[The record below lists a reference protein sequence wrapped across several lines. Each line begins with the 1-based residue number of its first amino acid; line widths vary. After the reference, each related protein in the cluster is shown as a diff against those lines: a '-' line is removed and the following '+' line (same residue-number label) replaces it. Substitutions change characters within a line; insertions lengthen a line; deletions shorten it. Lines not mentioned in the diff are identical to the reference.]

1 MEQRRTAAGIAG
13 QAEFTLEY
21 RPDPVYGPGVEWLA
35 AGLEESIREGSRY
48 PVGET
53 VGIGWLD
60 CYVMD
65 RGDGTL
71 GLCEPDFTQVPM
83 GLVAGTDRALEQ
95 LWFQREVAG
104 SLGLGPE
111 LDFPNDRQ
119 YAMTCEAFGA
129 TDSVLMQRYPHGETE
144 SGWFIGCTGAVHRH
158 TDATL
163 RAATLYEL
171 AVVRPAIIGYLALPA
186 GCSVVLSGGRPEI
199 ARGSTRL
206 PSREGSLLAAMY
218 P

>member
-1 MEQRRTAAGIAG
+1 MEQRKTAAGVAG

-21 RPDPVYGPGVEWLA
+21 RRDPVYGPGIEWLV
-35 AGLEESIREGSRY
+35 AGLEESIREGSRF

-71 GLCEPDFTQVPM
+71 GLCEPDFTRVPAA
-83 GLVAGTDRALEQ
+83 LIAGTAQALEQ
-95 LWFQREVAG
+95 LWFQRAVAA
-104 SLGLGPE
+104 SVGLEPE

-119 YAMTCEAFGA
+119 YATTCPAFGTA
-129 TDSVLMQRYPHGETE
+129 DSVLMRRDPHSDTE
-144 SGWFIGCTGAVHRH
+144 SGWFIGCAGTVHPH
-158 TDATL
+158 TDAT
-163 RAATLYEL
+163 RRTATLYEL
-171 AVVRPAIIGYLALPA
+171 AVLRPAIIGYLALPP
-186 GCSVVLSGGRPEI
+186 GCSVVLTGDRPEI
-199 ARGSTRL
+199 TRDGEHL
-206 PSREGSLLAAMY
+206 PPREGSLLAAMY

>member
-1 MEQRRTAAGIAG
+1 MEQRRTAAGIPG
-13 QAEFTLEY
+13 HAEFTLEY
-21 RPDPVYGPGVEWLA
+21 QPDPVYGPGVEWLVS
-35 AGLEESIREGSRY
+35 GLEESIREGSRF

-60 CYVMD
+60 CYVTD

-71 GLCEPDFTQVPM
+71 GLCEPDFAQMPPAFVS
-83 GLVAGTDRALEQ
+83 GTAQALEQ

-104 SLGLGPE
+104 SLGLEPE
-111 LDFPNDRQ
+111 LDFPNHLQ
-119 YAMTCEAFGA
+119 YAMTCAAFGA
-129 TDSVLMQRYPHGETE
+129 TDSVLMHRYPHGDTE
-144 SGWFIGCTGAVHRH
+144 SGWFIGCSGSAHRH

-171 AVVRPAIIGYLALPA
+171 AVAKPAIIGYLALPT
-186 GCSVVLSGGRPEI
+186 GCSVVLTEGHPGI
-199 ARGSTRL
+199 ARGGKRL
-206 PSREGSLLAAMY
+206 SPRPGSLLAAMF